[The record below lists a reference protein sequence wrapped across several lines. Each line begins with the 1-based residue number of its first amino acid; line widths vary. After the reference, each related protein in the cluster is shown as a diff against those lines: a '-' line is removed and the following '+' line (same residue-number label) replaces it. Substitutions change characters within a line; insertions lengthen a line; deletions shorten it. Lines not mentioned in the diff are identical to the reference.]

1 MNVVELPP
9 RLYGA
14 AIELWHGAGLTRPW
28 NNPRDDLLRA
38 IQGAESTVLACVD
51 GERLLGT
58 AMVGHDGHRGWVYYL
73 AVHDE
78 HRASGFGRR
87 LMRACE
93 AWVAARQIAVL
104 REWCAKTRLLC
115 CPSTIGSAMNG
126 RTSRSLDAVS
136 TASEEAGGEPAA
148 RPDQPIP
155 GSWKF
160 GPVRTLRTARRWQVT
175 GFRHS
180 LMWP

>member
-1 MNVVELPP
+1 MNVVELPS

-14 AIELWHGAGLTRPW
+14 AIELWHDAGLTRPW

-38 IQGAESTVLACVD
+38 TQGAESTVLACVD

-78 HRASGFGRR
+78 HRASGLGRR

-104 REWCAKTRLLC
+104 RVMVREDNAPVLSFYDRLGYERSNVTVL
-115 CPSTIGSAMNG
+115 G
-126 RTSRSLDAVS
+126 RRLD
-136 TASEEAGGEPAA
+136 G
-148 RPDQPIP
+148 
-155 GSWKF
+155 
-160 GPVRTLRTARRWQVT
+160 
-175 GFRHS
+175 
-180 LMWP
+180 